1 MIAPFLD
8 ESIETASRKFAAQQ
22 PTHRSAWRQP
32 ATTSS
37 EKNLQKAFALP
48 RGSQPKPA
56 EI

>member
-37 EKNLQKAFALP
+37 EKNFQNSA
-48 RGSQPKPA
+48 
-56 EI
+56 